1 MRKWILETY
10 FGRSL
15 VVSGNGATKLEL
27 EYDHSKLD
35 VYVVK
40 LRFPKAR

>member
-1 MRKWILETY
+1 LETY

-15 VVSGNGATKLEL
+15 VVSGNGVKKVELEL
-27 EYDHSKLD
+27 DHPKHGA
-35 VYVVK
+35 YVAK